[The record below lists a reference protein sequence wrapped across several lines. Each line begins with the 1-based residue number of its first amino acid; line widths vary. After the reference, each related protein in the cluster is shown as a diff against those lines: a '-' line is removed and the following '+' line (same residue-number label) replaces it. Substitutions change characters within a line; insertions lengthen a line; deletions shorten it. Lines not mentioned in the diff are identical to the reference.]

1 MEEKSHP
8 PPFLTDTH
16 AHLASARISGEVEA
30 VLDRAREAGVGRI
43 VSVSCD
49 EEDVAAN
56 LGLASRH
63 PGVFATA
70 GIHPCHVHEVG
81 EGDWLAR
88 IRSLAAR
95 PEVVAIGE
103 TGLDFF
109 HPPQDG
115 GSLEAW
121 RGRQREVFE
130 AMLGLAAEVGKP
142 VVVHQRESGPAVS
155 EVLARFSGVRAV
167 LHCFTGG
174 PAEAEEALAAGHWLS
189 FTGVLTYPKSEGI
202 RAAAAVVPLDRILLE
217 TDSPYLAPVPFRGK
231 ACEPAMVRSTA
242 LRLAELKNL
251 DLDEIAAITSR
262 NAEAFFGLGGPTL
275 GS

>member
-1 MEEKSHP
+1 MEAKSDTAS
-8 PPFLTDTH
+8 FLTDTH
-16 AHLASARISGEVEA
+16 AHLASARFSGEVEA
-30 VLDRAREAGVGRI
+30 VLERAREAGIGRI
-43 VSVSCD
+43 VSISCD
-49 EEDVAAN
+49 EGDVAAN

-63 PGVFATA
+63 AGVFATA

-88 IRSLAAR
+88 IRSFAAR
-95 PEVVAIGE
+95 PEIVAIGE

-115 GSLEAW
+115 GSLESW

-130 AMLGLAAEVGKP
+130 AMLDLAAEAGKP
-142 VVVHQRESGPAVS
+142 VVVHQRESGPAVLG
-155 EVLARFSGVRAV
+155 VLARFPGVRAV

-202 RAAAAVVPLDRILLE
+202 RAAAALAPLDRILLE

-231 ACEPAMVRSTA
+231 TCEPAMVRSTA
-242 LRLAELKNL
+242 LRLAELKQL
-251 DLDEIAAITSR
+251 DLDEIASITSR

-275 GS
+275 GR